1 MGWEGEDNDMVQISG
16 QPPKYR
22 KRKDQTAEWNTFRK
36 GLNLLLR
43 PTELSREEYAQGD
56 NIMLIG
62 SGVPTGRWGTSSY
75 FSVNATGS
83 IRGFATFN
91 NNVSST
97 NELISLSDQGYLAKK
112 DGSSST
118 VISGQSYPSGTT
130 IRAEQLGGKTYIV
143 SEDVTLTQYDGSSL
157 AIFATISAPTGT
169 SATNI
174 SGVTGT
180 AQWSWRIT
188 ANGANG
194 GETSGPLNVVLPNL
208 PQDLTRTLIRVQWTA
223 PSAATLSGFSVYRG
237 LAGDETFLAAV
248 GPSVTTYDD
257 VGDEA
262 SQTILAPITNTTGG
276 VKSKFI
282 TKFNDRLLFVDKD
295 DPTKLLISGR
305 YPNQTKI
312 NWADGGGFIYIDP
325 DSGQDITGIA
335 VQPGT
340 NKIIVFK
347 DFSSYAVELTTV
359 NIGNYV
365 VLDPTYIPISTA
377 IGCSNPDTIATV
389 ENDIFYFGRKG
400 LYVVGFEPNFL
411 SIIRTN
417 EISARMR
424 PYLALLGNS
433 DYENCNAFYINNKYI
448 LSFPDRKE
456 CIVYDRERG
465 SFAGV
470 WKLPFGISH
479 MKQYIDSSGTERWVI
494 GSSENNQVYVFEASV
509 NSDNGT
515 TITKTIRLNKESFD
529 EWSSLKIIKL
539 FYILLRNITGT
550 VTVNLLL
557 EGRDGTTTTVKTFDI
572 EGSAIAGNSGWGSSL
587 WGSVLWGDTS
597 GAPVSGSDEFYRW
610 SQLFKSGRLIQI
622 EIVCNAANS
631 NFELLNSRMT
641 AATQGDGSLPSSAR
655 V

>member
-1 MGWEGEDNDMVQISG
+1 
-16 QPPKYR
+16 
-22 KRKDQTAEWNTFRK
+22 
-36 GLNLLLR
+36 
-43 PTELSREEYAQGD
+43 
-56 NIMLIG
+56 MLIG
-62 SGVPTGRWGTSSY
+62 SGVPTGRWGTSEY
-75 FSVNATGS
+75 FSINATGS

-91 NNVSST
+91 NNASGV
-97 NELISLSDQGYLAKK
+97 NELIGLSDQGYLAKK
-112 DGSSST
+112 NGTSST
-118 VISGQSYPSGTT
+118 VITGQSYPSGTT
-130 IRAEQLGGKTYIV
+130 VRAEQLGGKTYFV
-143 SEDVTLTQYDGSSL
+143 SDNVTLTQYDGVSL
-157 AIFATISAPTGT
+157 VAFATISPPVAMA
-169 SATNI
+169 ATNI
-174 SGVTGT
+174 SGATGS
-180 AQWSWRIT
+180 AQWSWKVV
-188 ANGANG
+188 ALGVNG
-194 GETSGPLNVVLPNL
+194 GQTQGSTNVILPNL
-208 PQDLTRTLIRVQWTA
+208 PQDLTRTMIRVNWSPA
-223 PSAATLSGFSVYRG
+223 SAATFSGFEVYRG

-248 GPSVTTYDD
+248 GPSVTSYDD
-257 VGDEA
+257 LGDPA
-262 SQTILAPITNTTGG
+262 SQTILSPITNTTGG

-295 DPTKLLISGR
+295 DPTKLIISGR

-377 IGCSNPDTIATV
+377 IGCSNADTIATV

-400 LYVVGFEPNFL
+400 MYVVGFEPNFL

-424 PYLALLGNS
+424 PYLALLGDS
-433 DYENCNAFYINNKYI
+433 DYENCNAFYVNNKYI

-465 SFAGV
+465 SFVGI
-470 WKLPFGISH
+470 WKTPFGISH
-479 MKQYIDSSGTERWVI
+479 MKQYVDGSGTEKWIV
-494 GSSENNQVYVFEASV
+494 GSSENNQVYTFETSV

-529 EWSSLKIIKL
+529 EWSSLKFIKL
-539 FYILLRNITGT
+539 FYILFRNITGT

-557 EGRDGTTTTVKTFDI
+557 ENRTGTTTTVKTFDI
-572 EGSAIAGNSGWGSSL
+572 EGSAIAGNSGWGS
-587 WGSVLWGDTS
+587 VLWGNAMWGDTE
-597 GAPVSGSDEFYRW
+597 GTPVSGSDEFYRW
-610 SQLFKSGRLIQI
+610 SQLFKLGRLIQI
-622 EIVCNAANS
+622 EIICNQANS
-631 NFELLNSRMT
+631 NFELLNARMT
-641 AATQGDGSLPSSAR
+641 AAPQGDGSLPSSSR